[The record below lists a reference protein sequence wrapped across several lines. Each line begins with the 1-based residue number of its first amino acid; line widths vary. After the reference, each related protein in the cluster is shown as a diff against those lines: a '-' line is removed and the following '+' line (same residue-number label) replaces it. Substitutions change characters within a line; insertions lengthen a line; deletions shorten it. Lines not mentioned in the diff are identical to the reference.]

1 MKGLDTNVLVRYFTQ
16 DDPVQSVAAERCIQ
30 STCTADQ
37 PGLIHAVV
45 LCELVWVLETAYGN
59 SRDQIVNVLGLVLR
73 TRQLQVQDR
82 EIMREALTV
91 YRSGKADFAD
101 AVIGQVIVPLV
112 VKRLTPSTR
121 RRLACQNLQLYEQ
134 FSAIA

>member
-37 PGLIHAVV
+37 PGLIHTVV
-45 LCELVWVLETAYGN
+45 LCELVWVLETAYGY
-59 SRDQIVNVLGLVLR
+59 SRDQIVNVLDLVLR

-91 YRSGKADFAD
+91 YRGGKADFAD
-101 AVIGQVIVPLV
+101 AVIGHGNRTAGCETTYTFDR
-112 VKRLTPSTR
+112 KAARLPEFTA
-121 RRLACQNLQLYEQ
+121 L
-134 FSAIA
+134 

>member
-30 STCTADQ
+30 STRTADQ

-45 LCELVWVLETAYGN
+45 LCELVWVLETAYGY
-59 SRDQIVNVLGLVLR
+59 SRDQIVNVLDLVLR
-73 TRQLQVQDR
+73 TLQLQVQDR

-101 AVIGQVIVPLV
+101 AVIGHGNRTAGCETTYTFDQ
-112 VKRLTPSTR
+112 KAARLPEFTA
-121 RRLACQNLQLYEQ
+121 L
-134 FSAIA
+134 

>member
-45 LCELVWVLETAYGN
+45 LCELVWVLETAYGY
-59 SRDQIVNVLGLVLR
+59 SRDQIVNVLDLVLR

-101 AVIGQVIVPLV
+101 AVIGHGNRTAGCETTYTFDQ
-112 VKRLTPSTR
+112 KAARLPEFTA
-121 RRLACQNLQLYEQ
+121 L
-134 FSAIA
+134 

>member
-16 DDPVQSVAAERCIQ
+16 DDPVQSAAAERCIQ

-45 LCELVWVLETAYGN
+45 LCELVWVLETAYGY
-59 SRDQIVNVLGLVLR
+59 SRDQIVNVLDLVLR

-101 AVIGQVIVPLV
+101 AVIGHGNRTAGCETTYTFDR
-112 VKRLTPSTR
+112 KAARLPEFTA
-121 RRLACQNLQLYEQ
+121 L
-134 FSAIA
+134 

>member
-45 LCELVWVLETAYGN
+45 LCELVWVLETAYGY
-59 SRDQIVNVLGLVLR
+59 SRDQIVNVLDLVLR

-82 EIMREALTV
+82 GIMREALTV

-101 AVIGQVIVPLV
+101 AVIGHGNRTAGCETTYTFDR
-112 VKRLTPSTR
+112 KAARLPEFTA
-121 RRLACQNLQLYEQ
+121 L
-134 FSAIA
+134 